1 MDNLENTYN
10 NLKEI
15 NNELLK
21 QSIEIHK
28 KIKENNFEQYYTL
41 NNLIKYKEKHYQG
54 NNINCDKE
62 INELKYEL
70 DSLSNQTINISR

>member
-1 MDNLENTYN
+1 MDELENTYN

-21 QSIEIHK
+21 QSIEIDK

-41 NNLIKYKEKHYQG
+41 NNLIKYKEQSYQG
-54 NNINCDKE
+54 NNIYCDKE
-62 INELKYEL
+62 INELKYKL
-70 DSLSNQTINISR
+70 DNLSNKTINISR